1 MKIRICDL
9 CKQFD
14 GRPVLQHVSM
24 ELESGNIYCLMA
36 PSGTGKTTLFR
47 ILMGLEQAD
56 SGRIKLEHTQEIP
69 GNYLR
74 ISAVFQEDRLCD
86 GFSALENV
94 MMTAKPDMTREQARK
109 ELQVLLPNV
118 DPDQTVFKLSGGQKR
133 RVALCRALCA
143 PFDLL
148 ILDEPFTGL
157 DEKSRSDAICYLKQ
171 RAAGKIIFLSTHQK
185 EDISALGGIP
195 VSL

>member
-1 MKIRICDL
+1 MKIKICDL

-24 ELESGNIYCLMA
+24 ELESGSIYCLMA

-47 ILMGLEQAD
+47 ILMGLDQAD
-56 SGRIKLEHTQEIP
+56 FGKITVDDGKKMTEKHV
-69 GNYLR
+69 R
-74 ISAVFQEDRLCD
+74 ISAVFQEDRLCE
-86 GFSALENV
+86 GFSALDNV
-94 MMTAKPDMTREQARK
+94 MMTAALDMTCDKARE
-109 ELQVLLPNV
+109 ELAALLPGM
-118 DPDQTVFKLSGGQKR
+118 DPGQQVYKLSGGQKR

-157 DEKSRSDAICYLKQ
+157 DEKSRSDAIRCLKQ
-171 RAAGKIIFLSTHQK
+171 KSAGKIILLSTHQK
-185 EDISALGGIP
+185 EDISALGGIS